1 MKGAVPVPSSTQSS
15 SWPASRSRRWH
26 LRSFAAPGAALLA
39 CSGKGGCKALGGPHS
54 CPAQQCCGALLGRD
68 KCSALGELQL
78 DDCIW
83 KRSHSPSPARQRG
96 RRRIKAKMPSHLAG
110 LEQQMKGGHW
120 EPGIMKGEPGK
131 FGSGRD
137 FWLVGFPL
145 RNSLCLFHDDEAPF
159 NFFLP
164 PFSSPS
170 SFPLSPG

>member
-1 MKGAVPVPSSTQSS
+1 MPSTTQSS
-15 SWPASRSRRWH
+15 SWPASRGTPSRQ
-26 LRSFAAPGAALLA
+26 LCTSAVALLLLA
-39 CSGKGGCKALGGPHS
+39 CSGRGGCKILGGPHP
-54 CPAQQCCGALLGRD
+54 CPAQQHWGALLGRD
-68 KCSALGELQL
+68 KGFALGELQL
-78 DDCIW
+78 DHCVW
-83 KRSHSPSPARQRG
+83 KPSHSPSPARRQG
-96 RRRIKAKMPSHLAG
+96 RHRIKAKMPSHLTG
-110 LEQQMKGGHW
+110 LEQQMKGSHW
-120 EPGIMKGEPGK
+120 EPGIIKGKPGK